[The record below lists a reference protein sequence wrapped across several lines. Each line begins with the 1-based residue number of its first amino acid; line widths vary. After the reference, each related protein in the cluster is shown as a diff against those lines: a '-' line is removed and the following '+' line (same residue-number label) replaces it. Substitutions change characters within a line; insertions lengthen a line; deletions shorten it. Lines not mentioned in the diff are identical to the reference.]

1 MKNKTLKFIKSNKK
15 LLLIL
20 TPIIVIVIVVLASV
34 MSPKEQK
41 YSEEIV
47 KTQDIETY
55 YSFTGNIEAE
65 DSQKVFSKNML
76 PIKTIYVKEGESVK
90 KGQALFAFDGSNL
103 TASVEQS
110 SASLEI
116 AKINYEKAKTT
127 AKSSMLL
134 QAQIALDTAQSVY
147 NTAKTNLDNA
157 TALYNNGSITAA
169 ELAAAQAAFDS
180 AQYQLSNAQ
189 QSYNIASQTADQ
201 NISIAREQLNQ
212 AQASYDNIAQQIKD
226 LTVKAEING
235 VVADITAKEN
245 QTLAL
250 GSPIM
255 NVVNYDTLIVTVKV
269 DEYDLAA
276 VSVGKEVSLNVN
288 ALDLQIG
295 GVISKISKQ
304 ATVVNGVSFFPTKIT
319 IDDNENLRVG
329 MSCEIKIINKSVKGV
344 TAISMKAL
352 QFDNYNEPYVYYR
365 DEKGN
370 VATKRVTAG
379 INDGN
384 TVQILDGVKS
394 GDVILVPVAANFNP
408 FNVVSN

>member
-20 TPIIVIVIVVLASV
+20 TPIIVIVIFVLTSV

-235 VVADITAKEN
+235 VVSDITAKEN

-384 TVQILDGVKS
+384 TVQIIDGLQS

>member
-1 MKNKTLKFIKSNKK
+1 MKNKILKFIKSNKK

-20 TPIIVIVIVVLASV
+20 TPIIIIVIVVLAAV
-34 MSPKEQK
+34 MSPKEQRF
-41 YSEEIV
+41 SEEIV

-65 DSQKVFSKNML
+65 DSQKVFSNNML

-103 TASVEQS
+103 AASVEQS

-116 AKINYEKAKTT
+116 AKINYEKARTT

-134 QAQIALDTAQSVY
+134 QAQIALDTAQNAY

-157 TALYNNGSITAA
+157 TTAYNNGSITAS

-189 QSYNIASQTADQ
+189 QSYNIAAQTADQ

-212 AQASYDNIAQQIKD
+212 AQANYDNVQQQIKD

-235 VVADITAKEN
+235 VVSDITAKEN

-269 DEYDLAA
+269 DEYDLSA

-370 VATKRVTAG
+370 VATKKVTAG

-384 TVQILDGVKS
+384 TVQIIDGLQS

>member
-1 MKNKTLKFIKSNKK
+1 MKNKILKFIKSNKK

-20 TPIIVIVIVVLASV
+20 TPIIIIVIAVLAAV
-34 MSPKEQK
+34 MSPKEQRF
-41 YSEEIV
+41 SEEIV

-103 TASVEQS
+103 AASVEQS

-116 AKINYEKAKTT
+116 AKINYEKARTT
-127 AKSSMLL
+127 SKSSLLL
-134 QAQIALDTAQSVY
+134 QAQIALDTAQNAY

-157 TALYNNGSITAA
+157 TAAYNNGSITAS

-189 QSYNIASQTADQ
+189 QSYNIAAQTADQ

-212 AQASYDNIAQQIKD
+212 AQANYDNIQQQIKD

-235 VVADITAKEN
+235 VVSDITAKEN

-269 DEYDLAA
+269 DEYDLSA

-370 VATKRVTAG
+370 VATKKVTAG

-384 TVQILDGVKS
+384 TVQIIDGLQS